1 MRGKIL
7 RGKRQEKGVR
17 LMYTNA
23 DCTVYAK
30 TDDGYETIHV
40 EGCYWQQIKA
50 AETKKYG
57 AENADSIKAI
67 IPLEYTE
74 GLDRITKSGSYIAK
88 GAPDIVITDSIEP
101 LIDYPVYEICSVTDH
116 RSGSEDVQHITVCG
130 K

>member
-1 MRGKIL
+1 
-7 RGKRQEKGVR
+7 
-17 LMYTNA
+17 MYTNT
-23 DCTVYAK
+23 DCTVFLK
-30 TDDGYETIHV
+30 TDNGYETVHV
-40 EGCYWQQIKA
+40 EGCYWQEIKA
-50 AETKKYG
+50 AEVKKYG
-57 AENADSIKAI
+57 AENADSVKAI

-88 GAPDIVITDSIEP
+88 GVPDIQITDSIEP